1 MDWLYSKTGT
11 GPVKRVASPS
21 RVGKLRG
28 AGFALRGR
36 CDKACQGAAIE
47 TAELSRN
54 GRGRI
59 LTVAAGPWR
68 LTGGMPMNSDFL
80 PGRTSHAS
88 ETQDH
93 RRVPRSLERRQA
105 SRARETAKDDQGRG
119 PE

>member
-1 MDWLYSKTGT
+1 MDGLYSKTGT
-11 GPVKRVASPS
+11 GPLKRVASPS

-59 LTVAAGPWR
+59 LTVAAGSWR
-68 LTGGMPMNSDFL
+68 LTGGVPMSSDFL
-80 PGRTSHAS
+80 PGRAGHAS
-88 ETQDH
+88 GTQDQ
-93 RRVPRSLERRQA
+93 RRVPRGLERRRG
-105 SRARETAKDDQGRG
+105 SRARGTATAA
-119 PE
+119 P